1 MMHTRLAYDKEPE
14 VIDEYIAPIPR
25 GEMPGLNDHK
35 AYGPQR
41 VHLLARRKIGNGGG
55 ATRASTNAD
64 SYAMLANCL
73 WWWSVTGYFPG
84 VPGYSNRA
92 PVDINDNIPVSLYVN
107 LGNKTDLS
115 TANLNSL
122 FEAELY
128 GYRNGGDDQDSDNS
142 LIPGQSLNPTG
153 SSGLLGGTT
162 VLKPTGLAPGRAIK
176 KGTKLRILGVGDSIT
191 VGFPNDGDGNGYK
204 FQLKNDL
211 SG

>member
-92 PVDINDNIPVSLYVN
+92 PVDINDNIPVSCMSISA
-107 LGNKTDLS
+107 TRQICQQRIS
-115 TANLNSL
+115 TAFSRPSST
-122 FEAELY
+122 A
-128 GYRNGGDDQDSDNS
+128 
-142 LIPGQSLNPTG
+142 TG
-153 SSGLLGGTT
+153 MGAMIKTATT
-162 VLKPTGLAPGRAIK
+162 VSFLGRA
-176 KGTKLRILGVGDSIT
+176 
-191 VGFPNDGDGNGYK
+191 
-204 FQLKNDL
+204 
-211 SG
+211 